1 MENIFNI
8 ENIVGIMQVEIQS
21 LTQKNSG
28 ALFNVRKYKVVY
40 CFYNGFTFTKTLL
53 FSKNNYSLL

>member
-21 LTQKNSG
+21 LTQKK
-28 ALFNVRKYKVVY
+28 FRR
-40 CFYNGFTFTKTLL
+40 FI
-53 FSKNNYSLL
+53 

>member
-28 ALFNVRKYKVVY
+28 ALFNVRKYKVV
-40 CFYNGFTFTKTLL
+40 
-53 FSKNNYSLL
+53 